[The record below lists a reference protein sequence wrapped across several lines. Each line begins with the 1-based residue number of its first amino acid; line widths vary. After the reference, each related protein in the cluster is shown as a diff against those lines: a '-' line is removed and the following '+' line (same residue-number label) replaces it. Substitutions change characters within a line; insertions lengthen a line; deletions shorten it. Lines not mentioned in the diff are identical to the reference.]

1 MDGKRSGSRKG
12 KGMLLLGCA
21 LVVLGLVMA
30 VLAPEYWWLA
40 VPVCLAAAFFLI
52 RKGVRSTGETGEAGD
67 PGGDWLEKDVMVGTV
82 RSAEQLRY
90 NLSTRSYYA
99 PARFVSET
107 QLPVN
112 YIALH
117 EQGIGVPVG
126 IKRYARVCTTEKIPR
141 GKIPVSMR
149 PNTDPEEPYYYF
161 TVEEWQKMPRPIVI
175 QGTARGKPRFTSKFL
190 LDHCTHSYQLFA
202 VRSEMEFRLMEEI
215 QKALSDKHHTAD
227 FPAGSRRV
235 VIGNG
240 NIVITD
246 GNAQELDK
254 IRLSAYARKPQVYFY
269 RIARQIRE

>member
-1 MDGKRSGSRKG
+1 MDGKHSGSRKR
-12 KGMLLLGCA
+12 KLLILSGCV
-21 LVVLGLVMA
+21 LVGLGLLTA
-30 VLAPEYWWLA
+30 VLAPECWWLA
-40 VPVCLAAAFFLI
+40 LPSCLVAALFLLRQGI
-52 RKGVRSTGETGEAGD
+52 RSREEAEEPDGE
-67 PGGDWLEKDVMVGTV
+67 WLEKDVMVGTV

-99 PARFVSET
+99 PARFVSEN
-107 QLPVN
+107 QLPVS

-161 TVEEWQKMPRPIVI
+161 TVEEWLKLPRPIVI

-202 VRSEMEFRLMEEI
+202 VRSETEFRLMAEI
-215 QKALSDKHHTAD
+215 QKALAD
-227 FPAGSRRV
+227 GQHRLDCPVSSSRRV
-235 VIGNG
+235 TIGDG
-240 NIVITD
+240 SIVITD
-246 GNAQELDK
+246 GTGRELDK
-254 IRLSAYARKPQVYFY
+254 IRLSAYARKPQVFFY

>member
-1 MDGKRSGSRKG
+1 MDGKHSGSRKR
-12 KGMLLLGCA
+12 KLLILSGCV
-21 LVVLGLVMA
+21 LVGLGLLTA
-30 VLAPEYWWLA
+30 VLAPECWWLA
-40 VPVCLAAAFFLI
+40 LPSCLVAALFLLRQGI
-52 RKGVRSTGETGEAGD
+52 RSREEAEEPDGE
-67 PGGDWLEKDVMVGTV
+67 WLEKDVMVGTV

-99 PARFVSET
+99 PARFVSEN
-107 QLPVN
+107 QLPVS

-161 TVEEWQKMPRPIVI
+161 TVEEWLKLPRPIVI

-202 VRSEMEFRLMEEI
+202 VRSETEFRLMAEI
-215 QKALSDKHHTAD
+215 QKALAD
-227 FPAGSRRV
+227 GQHRFDCPVSSSRRV
-235 VIGNG
+235 TIGDG
-240 NIVITD
+240 SIVITD
-246 GNAQELDK
+246 GTGRELDK
-254 IRLSAYARKPQVYFY
+254 IRLSAYARKPQVFFY

>member
-1 MDGKRSGSRKG
+1 MNGKQSGSRKG
-12 KGMLLLGCA
+12 LVMRCSGFA
-21 LVVLGLVMA
+21 LVGLGLVIA
-30 VLAPEYWWLA
+30 VLAPKFWWLA
-40 VPVCLAAAFFLI
+40 VPVCLAAALLLI
-52 RKGVRSTGETGEAGD
+52 RKGVRDAGETGDA
-67 PGGDWLEKDVMVGTV
+67 GGDWLEKDVMVGTV

-99 PARFVSET
+99 PARFVSEN
-107 QLPVN
+107 QLPVS

-126 IKRYARVCTTEKIPR
+126 INRHSRVCTTEKIPR

-215 QKALSDKHHTAD
+215 QKALSDKHHTTD

-235 VIGNG
+235 TIGNG
-240 NIVITD
+240 CIIITD
-246 GNAQELDK
+246 GTGRELDK

-269 RIARQIRE
+269 RIARQIRQ